1 MGIMNAKENKKISN
15 GPDIWLAGDPE
26 DLKSFMNKGIKGI
39 VTNTVVLK
47 DMTDKYGS
55 IIDLTKR
62 YLDITDKKIVIEID
76 GHSTD
81 ELLDVGETFTK
92 ISDQIIL
99 KIPMTSYAL
108 DAFSELK
115 KSNIETFCTTIF
127 SLNQAVIAGN
137 AGATHV
143 LPFCEPF
150 LEVNQDSTKL
160 VRDIKATFDS
170 WENRPFITA
179 ALVRS
184 TTTAHK
190 AIRDG
195 ADGIIVFWPVFE
207 EMIKTKLTDEWNQTF
222 LDNWNEIYKSG
233 NLSDL
238 NYKP

>member
-1 MGIMNAKENKKISN
+1 MGIMNAEENKKISA

-26 DLKSFMNKGIKGI
+26 DLKSMMNKGIKGI

-62 YLDITDKKIVIEID
+62 YLDITDKKIAIEID
-76 GHSTD
+76 GHSTN

-115 KSNIETFCTTIF
+115 KTNIETFCTTIF

-170 WENRPFITA
+170 WKNRPFITA
-179 ALVRS
+179 APFPKFFSNVKILSYKILFFFNMELVLSLEQSS
-184 TTTAHK
+184 TT
-190 AIRDG
+190 
-195 ADGIIVFWPVFE
+195 IISKFIFSF
-207 EMIKTKLTDEWNQTF
+207 F
-222 LDNWNEIYKSG
+222 L
-233 NLSDL
+233 LSS
-238 NYKP
+238 